1 MAKKD
6 KKEKADKT
14 LKRIMLIVSYNGKN
28 YCGWQRQPNMIT
40 VEGELERAISQ
51 IAGKNVEIIGASR
64 TDAGVHA
71 LGNVAVF
78 DTDMNI
84 PGEKWAYA
92 LNTVLPDDISV
103 VGSSIMPPDFHP
115 RHCDTEMTYEY
126 TLINRQFPVPI
137 YADYSWQVP
146 YRLDIEKM

>member
-14 LKRIMLIVSYNGKN
+14 LKRIMLIVSYNGNN

-84 PGEKWAYA
+84 PG
-92 LNTVLPDDISV
+92 
-103 VGSSIMPPDFHP
+103 
-115 RHCDTEMTYEY
+115 
-126 TLINRQFPVPI
+126 
-137 YADYSWQVP
+137 
-146 YRLDIEKM
+146 